1 MNLPNKLTVF
11 RMILVPIFILVGYI
25 GIPGQWLG
33 ISTTLWVMNFIFII
47 ASITDKLDGTIAR
60 KHNLV
65 TNFGKFLDPIA
76 DKILV
81 ISALVML
88 VEFGKIPAWIPIIV
102 IAREFLVSGYRL
114 IAVQSNGKVIAANF
128 WGKLKTVTQM
138 IAIILV
144 FFDKYNFF
152 DFATKSGSMGTSY
165 LVLNVITSLLMLI
178 SVIATI
184 FSGWNYLKGGK
195 DLLKGA

>member
-11 RMILVPIFILVGYI
+11 RMILVPIFIIIGYI
-25 GIPGQWLG
+25 GIPGELLG
-33 ISTTLWVMNFIFII
+33 ISNTFWVMNLIFII

-60 KHNLV
+60 KNNLV

-102 IAREFLVSGYRL
+102 IVREFLVSGYRL
-114 IAVQSNGKVIAANF
+114 IAVESNGKVIAYGVN
-128 WGKLKTVTQM
+128 
-138 IAIILV
+138 
-144 FFDKYNFF
+144 
-152 DFATKSGSMGTSY
+152 
-165 LVLNVITSLLMLI
+165 
-178 SVIATI
+178 
-184 FSGWNYLKGGK
+184 
-195 DLLKGA
+195 